1 MNQPPPL
8 PGARRAGTGWWRRH
22 WRWAMPLAVLSAS
35 AAAAAVVWL
44 AVTQWAHWSRS
55 SEPYQ
60 EAMRRARCSVE
71 LVAVLGEP
79 IEDGFLPAGSMR
91 SAPGGG
97 GHSQFLVHLNGPR
110 GHARMFLQATRQ
122 QGEWDYPM
130 LYVLAG
136 QSEPIDLTALDDAE
150 AAQECALRDCRA
162 RGDCPLTAML

>member
-122 QGEWDYPM
+122 QGEWDYRCCTCWP
-130 LYVLAG
+130 G
-136 QSEPIDLTALDDAE
+136 SPSRST
-150 AAQECALRDCRA
+150 
-162 RGDCPLTAML
+162 

>member
-1 MNQPPPL
+1 
-8 PGARRAGTGWWRRH
+8 
-22 WRWAMPLAVLSAS
+22 
-35 AAAAAVVWL
+35 
-44 AVTQWAHWSRS
+44 
-55 SEPYQ
+55 
-60 EAMRRARCSVE
+60 
-71 LVAVLGEP
+71 
-79 IEDGFLPAGSMR
+79 MR